1 MKKYS
6 QGQWIYT
13 QPGVVSCVQLS
24 GMDSIQVR
32 VIRILIATA
41 LVAVMSVSVFAQKP
55 TKQSKPVPNPAEAA
69 EIGPASGKGL
79 RPPSGP
85 SFYIAPIESTKGM
98 FSVLLANGN
107 TTVAGSFTSRQVD
120 VFESVLAAAKDFAL
134 SDEAVG
140 KSSPIITRLMDQHEW
155 SLFVDVSKVNDRSK
169 LYVTLITPSG
179 KLTIEAGEI
188 VRGSKKEQTALLLK
202 MLSQVQEARVAGP
215 RL

>member
-1 MKKYS
+1 MKKYFQDPWIS
-6 QGQWIYT
+6 Q
-13 QPGVVSCVQLS
+13 PDAPRCVQLS
-24 GMDSIQVR
+24 GMDTIQVR
-32 VIRILIATA
+32 AARILVATV
-41 LVAVMSVSVFAQKP
+41 LVTLFSVSVFAQKP
-55 TKQSKPVPNPAEAA
+55 TKQSKTAPNPAAA
-69 EIGPASGKGL
+69 TEIGPDPGKGL

-107 TTVAGSFTSRQVD
+107 TTVAGSFTSRQVE

-140 KSSPIITRLMDQHEW
+140 KSAPIITRLMDQHEW

-169 LYVTLITPSG
+169 IYVTLITPSG
-179 KLTIEAGEI
+179 KLTVEAGEI
-188 VRGSKKEQTALLLK
+188 VRGSKKEQTAMLFK
-202 MLSQVQEARVAGP
+202 MISQVQDAKVAGP